1 MTGTGKL
8 TKLLL
13 RQNALKITIWI
24 ISIVATTVGVAIA
37 YGNVYKTKEE
47 LYGFALT
54 MDNPAMKAMLGPGY
68 PVEKYNLGAALSSEM
83 LLFTAIAVIIMNIL
97 FVSSSTR
104 KDEEEGRLEMIRALP
119 TGRLSYLT
127 ASGIVITMVNLLL
140 SILTGISLGLVNLEG
155 ITWESS
161 FLYGSILGATGL
173 CFAGLTSFFAQ
184 LSDTSRGT
192 SSLSFGALIVFYIL
206 RAIGDV
212 SYEGLALISPLGW
225 TVRTSVFVDNE
236 WLPILVLLLGAV
248 FFAILT
254 LYLNVKRDIYVGI
267 LPTRRGREQAPAYL
281 KTSLGLTWKLERS
294 TIIAWTI
301 GIFLMSAAFGA
312 ILGDLETYFSDME
325 YLQAFL
331 PEGDG
336 NMTQQFVTLLI
347 QIMSIFTAVPAVLI
361 ILKLKK
367 NEKLGLMENF
377 YSRAVSRNKIMGD
390 YTIIA
395 FLSTIIM
402 QGSIGLGLYATSI
415 GVMEHNLVFE
425 SIIAEVFVY
434 LPAIWFIVGL
444 SLLLVGVWPKSTSL
458 VWFYIVFTFM
468 VLYLGN
474 VLDFPEWLN
483 NLSTFTHIPQIS
495 QDIIRWTSI
504 YALSALAL
512 FLGFVGFA
520 GYNKRD
526 II

>member
-1 MTGTGKL
+1 
-8 TKLLL
+8 
-13 RQNALKITIWI
+13 
-24 ISIVATTVGVAIA
+24 
-37 YGNVYKTKEE
+37 
-47 LYGFALT
+47 
-54 MDNPAMKAMLGPGY
+54 
-68 PVEKYNLGAALSSEM
+68 
-83 LLFTAIAVIIMNIL
+83 
-97 FVSSSTR
+97 
-104 KDEEEGRLEMIRALP
+104 
-119 TGRLSYLT
+119 
-127 ASGIVITMVNLLL
+127 
-140 SILTGISLGLVNLEG
+140 
-155 ITWESS
+155 
-161 FLYGSILGATGL
+161 
-173 CFAGLTSFFAQ
+173 
-184 LSDTSRGT
+184 
-192 SSLSFGALIVFYIL
+192 
-206 RAIGDV
+206 
-212 SYEGLALISPLGW
+212 
-225 TVRTSVFVDNE
+225 
-236 WLPILVLLLGAV
+236 
-248 FFAILT
+248 
-254 LYLNVKRDIYVGI
+254 
-267 LPTRRGREQAPAYL
+267 
-281 KTSLGLTWKLERS
+281 
-294 TIIAWTI
+294 
-301 GIFLMSAAFGA
+301 
-312 ILGDLETYFSDME
+312 ME